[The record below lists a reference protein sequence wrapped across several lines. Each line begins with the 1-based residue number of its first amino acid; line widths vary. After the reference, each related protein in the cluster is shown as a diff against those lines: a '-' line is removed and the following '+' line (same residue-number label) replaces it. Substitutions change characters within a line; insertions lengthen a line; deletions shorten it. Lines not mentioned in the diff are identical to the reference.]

1 MNAPSKDQSAEILYA
16 VDQKVTALREMTTG
30 QFLQLGKR
38 RVVYLKESL
47 LKESLHDN
55 GRALVV
61 YGADGA
67 PVAMADDVEEAA
79 DLAMELGLRFVVVH

>member
-1 MNAPSKDQSAEILYA
+1 MLYA

-47 LKESLHDN
+47 HDN

-67 PVAMADDVEEAA
+67 PVAIAEDVEEAA